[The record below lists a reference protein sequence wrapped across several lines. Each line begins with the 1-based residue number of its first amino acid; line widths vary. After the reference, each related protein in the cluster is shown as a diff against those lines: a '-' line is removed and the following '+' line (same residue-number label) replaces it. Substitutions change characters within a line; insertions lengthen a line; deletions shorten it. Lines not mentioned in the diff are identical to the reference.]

1 MTHQP
6 APADHYDSPWIEGK
20 TKMRYVTS
28 IERLATKR
36 GVELGVQQGM
46 QQGMQQGIQK
56 GMQQGERNKAIA
68 ILTRHLTKRFGPLS
82 DATRQRLDT
91 ATLDQLDTW
100 ADRILDADSLD
111 AVFDEN

>member
-1 MTHQP
+1 MTNQP
-6 APADHYDSPWIEGK
+6 TPADHYDSPWIEGK

-36 GVELGVQQGM
+36 GVELGVQQ
-46 QQGMQQGIQK
+46 

>member
-46 QQGMQQGIQK
+46 QQ

>member
-46 QQGMQQGIQK
+46 QKGMQQ